1 MMPVFKRYTTKFKV
15 LILPLRINTYMEAFQ
30 ALLWEI
36 LTEPHASHGSGRLGQ
51 EAIWTL
57 PEDKSAITLPSFHA
71 GLP

>member
-1 MMPVFKRYTTKFKV
+1 
-15 LILPLRINTYMEAFQ
+15 MEAFQ

-71 GLP
+71 ALP